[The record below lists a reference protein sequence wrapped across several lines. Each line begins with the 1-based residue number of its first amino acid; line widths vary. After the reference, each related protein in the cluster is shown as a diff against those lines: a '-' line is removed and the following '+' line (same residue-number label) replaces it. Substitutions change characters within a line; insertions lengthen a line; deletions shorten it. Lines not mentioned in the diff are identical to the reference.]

1 MGYVL
6 QLFLDVFVEQLSFFF
21 YICLCYVRFACR
33 MHFGFPVPALRRHCV
48 AASREVYGSGL
59 SGGQVAFS
67 RHSAA
72 LHDAALPL
80 PDRTEITSRKAAC
93 PGGEGHRKGRHVGP
107 PLRWA
112 RERSVLGA
120 PPSRLQGP
128 LPALHQSNPP
138 TRARRAGC
146 RRACPTFPGPLMA
159 PAREGQAWARL
170 GPHPALAERG
180 SINGLNGAGGSAL
193 LALRGHHTIS
203 APPRLGAP
211 RTPPCS
217 LRAPGAAH
225 KSDGCARCSTSV
237 SSSAAPALPTQL

>member
-1 MGYVL
+1 
-6 QLFLDVFVEQLSFFF
+6 
-21 YICLCYVRFACR
+21 

-48 AASREVYGSGL
+48 AGGLWLRPFRGSSCL
-59 SGGQVAFS
+59 L
-67 RHSAA
+67 AA
-72 LHDAALPL
+72 LCLTRGRDSGRDHHHPHHYTATRRDAALPL

-170 GPHPALAERG
+170 GPHPALVERG

-203 APPRLGAP
+203 APPR
-211 RTPPCS
+211 
-217 LRAPGAAH
+217 
-225 KSDGCARCSTSV
+225 
-237 SSSAAPALPTQL
+237 PA